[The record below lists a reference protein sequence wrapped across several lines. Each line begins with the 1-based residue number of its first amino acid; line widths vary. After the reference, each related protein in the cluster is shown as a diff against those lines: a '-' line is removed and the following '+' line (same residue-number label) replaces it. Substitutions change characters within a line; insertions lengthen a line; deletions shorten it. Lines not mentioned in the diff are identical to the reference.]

1 MKYHQEYGNLILIMS
16 LYLLTR
22 ELLVNINNGF
32 PLWEKKVQLTFLNYK
47 KEIINAVTALLILL
61 AMSSWHQKHMRPW

>member
-1 MKYHQEYGNLILIMS
+1 MKYHQEYSNLILITS

-32 PLWEKKVQLTFLNYK
+32 PLWEKKVQLTFPNYEK
-47 KEIINAVTALLILL
+47 
-61 AMSSWHQKHMRPW
+61 

>member
-1 MKYHQEYGNLILIMS
+1 MKYHQEYSNLILITS

-32 PLWEKKVQLTFLNYK
+32 PPWEKKVQLTFPNYEK
-47 KEIINAVTALLILL
+47 
-61 AMSSWHQKHMRPW
+61 

>member
-1 MKYHQEYGNLILIMS
+1 VKYHHEHSNLILIAS

-32 PLWEKKVQLTFLNYK
+32 PPWKKKVELTLPIYEK
-47 KEIINAVTALLILL
+47 
-61 AMSSWHQKHMRPW
+61 